1 MFYKKNNIK
10 SNFILKGGHDNV
22 QHHVYPSIP
31 IFPYKT
37 CDYNN
42 KKNCYSN
49 NNIIKGILYWNQ
61 HIYPKFYNNY
71 NFVNNITKINM
82 NQKYIKNMKY
92 FDKKLNELENNI
104 SILIDLIIN
113 QNIDTPCPNKYLCL
127 HYIHKLHEKI
137 SDNNMLDL
145 PSDWKN
151 NINKLCKFYKEKKEF
166 NLSWLSNVD
175 IDKALKQFE
184 NKYSNYLHLGT
195 FPIDFQEKE
204 HDECI
209 GYLFSQQKL
218 KNMNLKTC
226 DLVLPKDKNL
236 FSIVLNT
243 DNSNGGGEHWFAIF
257 IDKNT
262 EHIYIFDSASTNS
275 ENTKKKYVKNL
286 IKNLVKFIGGSKH
299 FNNKHIHFNKV
310 QHQHKSNS
318 ECGMYA
324 IYFILSLLHGSNNS
338 NSLNIFNKYFN
349 TLNTRIPDSFVANLR
364 QMIWNHK
371 NIEQTCNL

>member
-10 SNFILKGGHDNV
+10 SNLIQKGGHDNV
-22 QHHVYPSIP
+22 SHYVYPYVP
-31 IFPYKT
+31 FFPYKT
-37 CDYNN
+37 CTLNN
-42 KKNCYSN
+42 KKDCYSN
-49 NNIIKGILYWNQ
+49 NNIINGILYWNT
-61 HIYPKFYNNY
+61 HIFPKFYN
-71 NFVNNITKINM
+71 FRKINKISL
-82 NQKYIKNMKY
+82 NESY
-92 FDKKLNELENNI
+92 FEKSEYFNKKLNELENNV

-113 QNIDTPCPNKYLCL
+113 QNINTPCPNKYLCL

-137 SDNNMLDL
+137 SGNNMLSL

-151 NINKLCKFYKEKKEF
+151 NVNKLCKFYKDKKDF

-175 IDKALKQFE
+175 IDNALKKFE

-195 FPIDFQEKE
+195 FPIDFQKK
-204 HDECI
+204 DDNECI

-226 DLVLPKDKNL
+226 DMILPKDKKL
-236 FSIVLNT
+236 FSIILNT
-243 DNSNGGGEHWFAIF
+243 DKSDGGGEHWFAIF
-257 IDKNT
+257 IDNIT

-275 ENTKKKYVKNL
+275 ENTKKKYVQKL
-286 IKNLVKFIGGSKH
+286 IKNLVDFIGGSKNYNNNH
-299 FNNKHIHFNKV
+299 ILFNTV

-318 ECGMYA
+318 ECGMYS
-324 IYFILSLLHGSNNS
+324 IYFTLSLLHASNNS

-349 TLNTRIPDSFVANLR
+349 TLNTRVPDIFVANLR

-371 NIEQTCNL
+371 NIDYTCDL